1 MVLSTNSSAASINK
15 APAAKI
21 NVVAKGGAVVAKS
34 GVVAAKEAASARSRV
49 MVQKYRGSANS
60 VDAMREKVRREMKAE
75 AAASKAKAMEK
86 IEKIEA
92 VEAEK
97 EAERDA
103 ERRAREAARKEAL
116 ELATQAAAEMSINN
130 DEEPLSDLVAE
141 EGADNEA
148 WSFGAGG
155 DAGTEAA
162 PEPSHM
168 ETVQQL
174 LAERA
179 ARRAETAEVEQLRQ
193 RAAARRLDPA
203 RFAPATSAAG
213 ACRGRCFGE
222 NFVARERQHDA
233 RGRQDLLSQEEE
245 REKTDLQQRLRCAS
259 PRAFIFASRTQRQ
272 LHPGG
277 ERGGDS

>member
-203 RFAPATSAAG
+203 RFAPATATAG
-213 ACRGRCFGE
+213 A
-222 NFVARERQHDA
+222 ATHERSLFTWA
-233 RGRQDLLSQEEE
+233 PPPVPPTGTAATAAETPAAPPPAAMKNEEAMKAWE
-245 REKTDLQQRLRCAS
+245 WIN
-259 PRAFIFASRTQRQ
+259 RAK
-272 LHPGG
+272 
-277 ERGGDS
+277 

>member
-15 APAAKI
+15 APAAKSTSWQR
-21 NVVAKGGAVVAKS
+21 AVLWLQNP
-34 GVVAAKEAASARSRV
+34 ASWLQKRPPRHARRV

-103 ERRAREAARKEAL
+103 EKRAREAARKEAL

-162 PEPSHM
+162 PEPSTWRPFSSSWRSVRHG
-168 ETVQQL
+168 V
-174 LAERA
+174 
-179 ARRAETAEVEQLRQ
+179 RRR
-193 RAAARRLDPA
+193 
-203 RFAPATSAAG
+203 
-213 ACRGRCFGE
+213 
-222 NFVARERQHDA
+222 
-233 RGRQDLLSQEEE
+233 
-245 REKTDLQQRLRCAS
+245 
-259 PRAFIFASRTQRQ
+259 PRWSN
-272 LHPGG
+272 
-277 ERGGDS
+277 